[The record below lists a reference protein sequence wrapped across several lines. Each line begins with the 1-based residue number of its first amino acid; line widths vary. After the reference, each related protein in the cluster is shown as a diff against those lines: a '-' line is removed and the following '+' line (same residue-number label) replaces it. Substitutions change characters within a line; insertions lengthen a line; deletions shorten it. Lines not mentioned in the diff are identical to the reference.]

1 MTTSIDTLATSTAH
15 AGATLNTTGALI
27 DEAGL
32 VIQDLAGVSDE
43 LANNLGFSVLGQ
55 QPLAGAAGKFRDFSV
70 RLKAFQGMTGGLSDN
85 LATNADDLTTL
96 TAEIKQIGSTTADL
110 AARVDA
116 FDQAGEIVSLMV
128 GGIILGGL
136 LVLWLAIAAAFCAWA
151 GWRLRK
157 VAAAEA
163 RRAPRPGAPPSRRA
177 AARPAARARCTS
189 STIRAVECP
198 STTSNDA
205 FANASTRVTSKAS
218 ALIAAASSA
227 VVANTGPG
235 RSAGKSR

>member
-1 MTTSIDTLATSTAH
+1 MEWLGVERRRLGTALLGFGLVGMVLAAIIAAGLIAGGIAARNLDDRITADQARLSAALHRMTTSIDTLATSTAH

-85 LATNADDLTTL
+85 LSTNADDLTTL
-96 TAEIKQIGSTTADL
+96 TAEIKQIGSTSADL
-110 AARVDA
+110 AARVDT

-163 RRAPRPGAPPSRRA
+163 AAGASPGS
-177 AARPAARARCTS
+177 PA
-189 STIRAVECP
+189 
-198 STTSNDA
+198 
-205 FANASTRVTSKAS
+205 
-218 ALIAAASSA
+218 
-227 VVANTGPG
+227 
-235 RSAGKSR
+235 